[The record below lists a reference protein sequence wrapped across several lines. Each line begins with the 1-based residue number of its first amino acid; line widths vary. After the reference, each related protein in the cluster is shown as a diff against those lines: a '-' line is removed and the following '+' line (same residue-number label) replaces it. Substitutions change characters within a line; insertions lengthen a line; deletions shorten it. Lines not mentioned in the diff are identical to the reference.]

1 MTEVPLTA
9 DFKPHPYWWDA
20 APRPHADPPPLPAR
34 ADVAIVG
41 SGITGLVAA
50 IELARAGRHVVV
62 LDKGDLGSG
71 ASSRNAGYVGRTLEH
86 GFGELLDGF
95 GLERAVA
102 VYREMQAAF
111 DTVADLVEREGID
124 CGFTRCGR
132 FTAAP
137 TPRHH
142 AALAREFELRK
153 RHLGWDYA
161 MVSRAEQHNHV
172 ATDLWHGGVV
182 VPDLAALHPG
192 LYHMGLLNRT
202 REAGANLHPRTTVRS
217 VAREGRGSEII
228 VRTDR
233 GTLTA
238 RHALVATNGYTDSGL
253 PWHRQRLLP
262 FNAFMVATEPLVPE
276 AMQRL
281 LPSGRTVIDD
291 GRNPL
296 FVRPTP
302 DGTRLLFGGHTG
314 RATTS
319 PRAMLPL
326 LHRSLTRLLPD
337 LTGVRL
343 SHGWTGRCSGTWDLY
358 PHLGS
363 HDGIHHAMG
372 YCFAGVPMGSHFGR
386 KVAGRI
392 LGRNDTATAFDALD
406 FPPVPF
412 RTVADRLT
420 PWLLR
425 WWEWRD
431 RVS

>member
-1 MTEVPLTA
+1 MAVPLTA
-9 DFKPHPYWWDA
+9 DFKPQPYWWDA
-20 APRPHADPPPLPAR
+20 APREPADPPPLPAR

-71 ASSRNAGYVGRTLEH
+71 ASSRNAGYIGRTLEH
-86 GFGELLDGF
+86 GFGELLDGY

-102 VYREMQAAF
+102 VYRELQAAF
-111 DTVADLVEREGID
+111 DTVADIVETEAID
-124 CGFTRCGR
+124 CGYIRCGR

-137 TPRHH
+137 TPLHH
-142 AALAREFELRK
+142 AALAREFALRQ
-153 RHLGWDYA
+153 RHLGWDHA
-161 MVSRAEQHNHV
+161 MVSRPEQRAHV
-172 ATDLWHGGVV
+172 ATDLWHGGVL

-192 LYHMGLLNRT
+192 LYHSGLLARA
-202 REAGANLHPRTTVRS
+202 RQAGASLHPRTS
-217 VAREGRGSEII
+217 VLSIGRDGAGIAL
-228 VRTDR
+228 RTDR

-238 RHALVATNGYTDSGL
+238 RDALVATNGYTDAHL

-262 FNAFMVATEPLVPE
+262 FNAFMIATEPLPP
-276 AMQRL
+276 ATMQRL

-296 FVRPTP
+296 FVRPSP

-314 RATTS
+314 RATTR
-319 PRAMLPL
+319 PRDLLPA
-326 LHRSLTRLLPD
+326 LHGSLTRLLPD
-337 LTGVRL
+337 LEGVRL
-343 SHGWTGRCSGTWDLY
+343 SHGWTGRCSGTRDLY
-358 PHLGS
+358 PHLGQ
-363 HDGIHHAMG
+363 HDGVHHAMG

-392 LGRNDTATAFDALD
+392 LGRNDTATAFDTLD
-406 FPPVPF
+406 FPAVPF
-412 RTVADRLT
+412 RAVADRLT

-431 RVS
+431 RAA